1 MATATDTA
9 RITLGS
15 GELYLNNVHVG
26 SLKGNV
32 EFTYNGTL
40 KKFKPALATG
50 AVKVFR
56 IEEVA
61 TLKASIA
68 EIEGAN
74 FKIAMGVTT
83 SVLSSSSFPE
93 YDPSSYSV
101 PASASYDILKF
112 GGSKTVTTD
121 SLRFVHQIPGTSY
134 YIVVVFYSCFSLA
147 QWNLPFNEDTE
158 TIQDV
163 EFEALAIDSRTEGD
177 QMGFIAHQVLSA

>member
-1 MATATDTA
+1 MATTDTA

-15 GELYLNNVHVG
+15 GDLYLNNVCVG

-32 EFTYNGTL
+32 EFTYAGTL
-40 KKFKPALATG
+40 AKFKPALATG

-61 TLKASIA
+61 TLKATIA

-74 FKIAMGVTT
+74 FKVAMGMTD
-83 SVLSSSSFPE
+83 SVVSSSSFPA
-93 YDPSSYSV
+93 YDPSSYTV
-101 PASASYDILKF
+101 PTSASYDIMKF
-112 GGSKTVTTD
+112 GGSKTVTTN

-147 QWNLPFNEDTE
+147 QLTIPFNESEVTL
-158 TIQDV
+158 QNV
-163 EFEALAIDSRTEGD
+163 EFEALAIDSRTAGD

>member
-1 MATATDTA
+1 MVATDLE

-15 GELYLNNVHVG
+15 GDLYLNNVHIG
-26 SLKGNV
+26 TLKGNV
-32 EFTYNGTL
+32 ELTYNGTL
-40 KKFKPALATG
+40 VKFKPALATG

-68 EIEGAN
+68 EIEGAH
-74 FKIAMGVTT
+74 FKIALGVTT
-83 SVLSSSSFPE
+83 SVISSQSFPS
-93 YDPSSYSV
+93 YDPSSYSI

-121 SLRFVHQIPGTSY
+121 SLRFVHPIPGTSKF
-134 YIVVVFYSCFSLA
+134 IVIVFYRCFSLA
-147 QWNLPFNEDTE
+147 QLTIPFSEDTV
-158 TIQDV
+158 TLQDV

-177 QMGFIAHQVLSA
+177 QMGFIAHQVQVAG